1 MEKEVNYCHGI
12 AQLRYQHYKDNETND
27 QLFNSVFEQFFWST
41 NGENRYPSYTVNC
54 TTLYDISFAI

>member
-27 QLFNSVFEQFFWST
+27 QLFNSVFEQFF
-41 NGENRYPSYTVNC
+41 
-54 TTLYDISFAI
+54 